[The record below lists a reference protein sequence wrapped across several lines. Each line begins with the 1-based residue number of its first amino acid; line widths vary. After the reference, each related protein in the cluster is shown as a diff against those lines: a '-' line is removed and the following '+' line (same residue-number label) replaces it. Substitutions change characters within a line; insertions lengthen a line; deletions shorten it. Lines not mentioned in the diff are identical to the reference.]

1 MKICPTCNKEFPD
14 DQKFCKYDGTPLEE
28 KKAEAE
34 SGKKCPKCGRTYPAD
49 AGFCMTCGAKLVAL
63 DEKSLCASCGA
74 ELPEGAAFCMK
85 CGAKAGE
92 SGESVEE
99 KISTRDLSEIDENH
113 LEKYDLPTLC
123 WARYKCRNDKDNVF
137 FKKLNEFIKF
147 DDVLT
152 EEEKTHD
159 SILQFYLAVCYE
171 FGIGCEEDKNQ
182 AFYWYKKSAEQGN
195 ASAQLRLAFCYRF
208 GTGCEED
215 KQQAIYWYKKSAEQG
230 DASAQYCLAACYY
243 NGRGCEEDKN
253 QAFYWYKKSAEQG
266 EVDAQLAL
274 AECFGVRS

>member
-14 DQKFCKYDGTPLEE
+14 DQKFCKYDGTPLAE

-34 SGKKCPKCGRTYPAD
+34 AGKKCPKCGRTYPTD

-63 DEKSLCASCGA
+63 DEKSVCASCGA

-92 SGESVEE
+92 SGKNVEE
-99 KISTRDLSEIDENH
+99 KISTRDLPEIDENH

-123 WARYKCRNDKDNVF
+123 WARYKCRNDEDNVF
-137 FKKLNEFIKF
+137 LKKLNEFIKF
-147 DDVLT
+147 DDVLA
-152 EEEKTHD
+152 EEEQTQD
-159 SILQFYLAVCYE
+159 SILQLHLADCYDE
-171 FGIGCEEDKNQ
+171 GIGCDEDMKQ

-195 ASAQLRLAFCYRF
+195 ADAQYELADCYDN
-208 GTGCEED
+208 GTGCAED
-215 KQQAIYWYKKSAEQG
+215 KY
-230 DASAQYCLAACYY
+230 
-243 NGRGCEEDKN
+243 

-266 EVDAQLAL
+266 HADAQFCLAICYSEGEGCDRDDTQ
-274 AECFGVRS
+274 AFYW